1 MKKKE
6 YSELKKRALLA
17 KQRLKMG
24 YWQQLMQERELMLNK
39 VGKTDRNEKLIS
51 EVQRAEINRD
61 ANIIIN
67 NPLINRDEAL
77 YKKVKKI
84 LDENE
89 YVTNP
94 IGQLI
99 DKKEYEK
106 LDSSGQQRY
115 ILELSK
121 KYQELRERYYKERS
135 SKINN

>member
-1 MKKKE
+1 MHTKN

-24 YWQQLMQERELMLNK
+24 YWQQLMQEREQMLKK
-39 VGKTDRNEKLIS
+39 VGKTDYNKKLIS

-67 NPLINRDEAL
+67 NPLVNRDEML

-89 YVTNP
+89 YVSNP

-99 DKKEYEK
+99 DKKEFEM
-106 LDSSGQQRY
+106 LDESGQQRY

-121 KYQELRERYYKERS
+121 KYQELRERYYKERT
-135 SKINN
+135 SKIK

>member
-1 MKKKE
+1 MEKKE